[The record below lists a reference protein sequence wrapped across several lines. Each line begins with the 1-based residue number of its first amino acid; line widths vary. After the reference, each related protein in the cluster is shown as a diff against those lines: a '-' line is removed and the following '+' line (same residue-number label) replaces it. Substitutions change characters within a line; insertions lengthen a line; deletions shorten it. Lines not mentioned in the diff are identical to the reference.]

1 MSTTTARCVGDAP
14 VRLERQG
21 AVLVATIDN
30 PPVNASS
37 AAVRAGLLAAVEELA
52 ADAALAAAVLIG
64 ARGSF
69 ISGSDIKEFSGP
81 VVDPLLPAVIAAI
94 EACPKPVVAALD
106 GAALGGGLELALGC
120 DARIATPRCQLGLPE
135 VTLGMVPG
143 AGGTQRLPRLAGREA
158 ALDLIVTGRR
168 VGGDRARALGIVDVT
183 AEPAALLSVAVEL
196 AASLE
201 GKRRVIR
208 LEVPAED
215 AERVEAAAARGLR
228 TGRNRRQVREAVR
241 LVMLAGQAPVAE
253 ALAQERRVFEELRA
267 APEAAALRHGF
278 FAERAAM
285 KTEGLRVEVALPV
298 RRTGVVGAGT
308 MGSGIATALL
318 LAGYETT
325 LVDLDARALE
335 AGLKRVRG
343 NLTNAV
349 ARGKLTPVAAEAA
362 TAILRGGCSIE
373 GLAPCDLVVESVYE
387 DLEVK
392 SAVLRILDACLGPD
406 AVLASNTSYLD
417 VDLLAGA
424 TSRPEAVV
432 GMHFFNPAHVMRL
445 VEVVRGAAT
454 SPRTLKTALMVT
466 KAMGKVPV
474 IAKVGEGF
482 IGNRIYA
489 AYRRQCELMLEE
501 GALPEQIDAALTA
514 FGFAMGP
521 FAVADLSGLDIAW
534 AMRKRRATDRDT
546 RERYVAVA
554 DRLCE
559 AGRLGRKS
567 GAGYYDYASSSAVPD
582 PEVTRLIEA
591 CSAEKEITR
600 RRLDDDEIVERAL
613 LAIVNEAAL
622 LLEEGIAQR
631 PSDVDVALV
640 LGYGF
645 PRHEGG
651 PLWWGSRQPAERMAS
666 GLELLARRTGFGFR
680 TGPVARVLDEVRTG
694 I

>member
-1 MSTTTARCVGDAP
+1 MSTTTARRVSP

-30 PPVNASS
+30 PPVNSSS
-37 AAVRAGLLAAVEELA
+37 AAVRAGLLAAVEELT
-52 ADAALAAAVLIG
+52 ADAALAAAVLVG

-69 ISGSDIKEFSGP
+69 ISGSDIKEFSGT
-81 VVDPLLPAVIAAI
+81 VADPLLPAVIAAI

-201 GKRRVIR
+201 DKRRVIR
-208 LEVPAED
+208 LEVPTED
-215 AERVEAAAARGLR
+215 EERVDAAAARALR

-253 ALAQERRVFEELRA
+253 ALAQERHVFEELRA
-267 APEAAALRHGF
+267 APEAAALRHVF

-285 KTEGLRVEVALPV
+285 KVEGLNAEVALPI

-343 NLTNAV
+343 NLTDAL

-362 TAILRGGCSIE
+362 TAKLRGGCSIE
-373 GLAPCDLVVESVYE
+373 GLARCDLVVEAVYE
-387 DLEVK
+387 ALEVK

-417 VDLLAGA
+417 LDLLAGA

-432 GMHFFNPAHVMRL
+432 GLHFFNPAHVMRL

-454 SPRTLKTALMVT
+454 SPRTLKTALMIT
-466 KAMGKVPV
+466 KAMGKVSV
-474 IAKVGEGF
+474 IAQVGEGF
-482 IGNRIYA
+482 IGNRVYA

-534 AMRKRRATDRDT
+534 AMRKRRATGRDP

-559 AGRLGRKS
+559 AGRLGRKTGS
-567 GAGYYDYASSSAVPD
+567 GYYDYASSSAVPD

-651 PLWWGSRQPAERMAS
+651 PLWWGSRQPADRVAS

-680 TGPVARVLDEVRTG
+680 AGPVARVLDEVRTG